1 MRFADMPLPETLKR
15 ALATRGYEESTP
27 VQEAIVIGAHGE
39 RDLLVSSKTG
49 SGKTVAFGLSML
61 APLLNEAGVIG
72 APAGAP
78 FGLVIAPTRE
88 LAQQVA
94 RELAWLSAEAGI
106 RVACCVGG
114 TDARGEAQTLRRG
127 AHIVAG
133 TPGRLLDHITRGAL
147 ETSAMRCVVLDEAD
161 EMLDMGFR
169 EELEGILDATPKER
183 RTLLFSA
190 TLPRETIDLASKYT
204 KDAVRLTAAQQSAQ
218 HEDIEHVVHV
228 IDGHDRDRAVVNV
241 LRQHEA
247 MSSLVFCQTR
257 EGVSRLAAGLLER
270 GFQAVAFS
278 GELSQS
284 ERQRALQGVRDGRT
298 RVLVCTDVAARG
310 LDLPQVGLVIHADPP
325 IDTAALMH
333 RSGRT
338 GRAGKKGTAVV
349 LVPRHRVRQAERLF
363 HFAKIKTTPTPAPTA
378 EAIAAADEARIQERV
393 KTAVA
398 ALEAKDLVGTEALL
412 EHFTPEQL
420 AALVL
425 AAERR
430 ALPSPELLDQGRS
443 RSRDARDGGRD
454 GGRDGRDGGR
464 EGGRDAGPPMHGHG
478 DDENI
483 VWFHIN
489 VGRLQRADPK
499 WLLPLLCR
507 RGDVQKRDIGR
518 IVIMPTETRFQIPIE
533 RAEHFERASSAHD
546 PEEPRV
552 FIRRFDPT
560 RAQGGDRPARA
571 RDQAPLTA
579 TTAPAAPTKPSPK
592 PAAPKAPPTVPVSEP
607 MTTLPST
614 VATGGAVSLTDVVV
628 TAAETPGAKKEKKKK
643 EKKNKLPTDDEVLAR
658 LAEGG
663 DDSDDSDDST
673 DRGTDVGTAP
683 ETPAAKAQPA
693 KATPTTTPTIT
704 PKPAAPK
711 ATSKAPA
718 TKNPFAGHDAPR
730 PARDTDRP
738 RAPRAE
744 RAERADRGQRADG
757 TDRPARPAS
766 DGNGPPRRQGPAGG
780 YGPRPGGPRPG
791 GNRPFSQRPGGK
803 GPAPRPGPGGSSP
816 PKRSRP

>member
-1 MRFADMPLPETLKR
+1 MRMQFADMPLPETLKR
-15 ALATRGYEESTP
+15 ALATRGYEASTP

-61 APLLNEAGVIG
+61 APLLNEAGKIG
-72 APAGAP
+72 TPAGAP
-78 FGLVIAPTRE
+78 LGLVIAPTRE

-94 RELAWLSAEAGI
+94 RELAWLSAEAGL

-127 AHIVAG
+127 AHLVAG

-147 ETSAMRCVVLDEAD
+147 DTSALRCVVLDEAD

-169 EELEGILDATPKER
+169 EELEGILDATPTTR

-190 TLPRETIDLASKYT
+190 TLPRETVDLASRYT

-218 HEDIEHVVHV
+218 HEDIDHVVHL

-241 LRQHEA
+241 LRMHEA

-284 ERQRALQGVRDGRT
+284 ERQRALQSVRDGRT

-325 IDTAALMH
+325 TDTAALMH

-349 LVPRHRVRQAERLF
+349 LVPRHRVRQVERVF

-378 EAIAAADEARIQERV
+378 DMIAAADEARIQERV
-393 KTAVA
+393 AAAVA
-398 ALEAKDLVGTEALL
+398 ALDGKDLVGAEALL
-412 EHFTPEQL
+412 ERFTAEQL

-425 AAERR
+425 TAERR
-430 ALPSPELLDQGRS
+430 ALPAPELLDQGRA
-443 RSRDARDGGRD
+443 RGRDARDGRGP
-454 GGRDGRDGGR
+454 
-464 EGGRDAGPPMHGHG
+464 RDARDRDMGPPMHGRDDG
-478 DDENI
+478 DDGDV

-489 VGRLQRADPK
+489 LGRLQRADPK

-518 IVIMPTETRFQIPIE
+518 IVIMPTETRFQIPVD

-560 RAQGGDRPARA
+560 RATGHERPARA
-571 RDQAPLTA
+571 RDRELTPPSSSAAPPSPTSPPPA
-579 TTAPAAPTKPSPK
+579 KAPALPAPTPPPPSA
-592 PAAPKAPPTVPVSEP
+592 PASTAEVAAVADAP
-607 MTTLPST
+607 
-614 VATGGAVSLTDVVV
+614 VV
-628 TAAETPGAKKEKKKK
+628 EKKKK
-643 EKKNKLPTDDEVLAR
+643 KDKKSKLPSDDEVLAR
-658 LAEGG
+658 LEA
-663 DDSDDSDDST
+663 DSDDDDRAAAAA
-673 DRGTDVGTAP
+673 DAAP
-683 ETPAAKAQPA
+683 PKAAPKP
-693 KATPTTTPTIT
+693 KPKPTTT
-704 PKPAAPK
+704 
-711 ATSKAPA
+711 
-718 TKNPFAGHDAPR
+718 R
-730 PARDTDRP
+730 PEAP

-744 RAERADRGQRADG
+744 RAERPAGRPSFGGQRKDG
-757 TDRPARPAS
+757 TDRPSRDGDGERFGRGTRPS
-766 DGNGPPRRQGPAGG
+766 SYGPKSGPKSGPA
-780 YGPRPGGPRPG
+780 
-791 GNRPFSQRPGGK
+791 RPFSQRPGKPSGPK
-803 GPAPRPGPGGSSP
+803 GPSPGPGMGGSKP
-816 PKRSRP
+816 PKRAKP